1 MAKLVCFCLTL
12 LLFIVASAD
21 SDSEP
26 SFADRS
32 MAVTID
38 DLPLNSLNREI
49 SYQTEI
55 TQKILS
61 ALSAHKVPA
70 VGFVNE
76 NKLYDNGK
84 PVPAR
89 VNLLRMWLDADM
101 TLGNHTYSHPDFHST
116 DFTQF
121 RRDIETGEDITR
133 KLLSEKNEKLRYF
146 RHPFL
151 HVGNTSEKKRELE
164 NYLKD
169 RNYVTAPVT
178 IDNSEWIF
186 ARAYEKALLDN
197 DTSMMSKVGKA
208 YIDYMEAKAGYY
220 EEQSRRFFNREIGQI
235 LLIHANA
242 LNGDYLDE
250 LILML
255 KQRSYRF
262 KSLADIL
269 EDPAYQSPDSY
280 TGEGGI
286 SWIHRWAITK
296 GKTGSFFA
304 GEPPTPEFVM
314 NYSGLFRE

>member
-1 MAKLVCFCLTL
+1 MPKFVYCYLFLF
-12 LLFIVASAD
+12 LLFVGSRD

-26 SFADRS
+26 PVSERS
-32 MAVTID
+32 MVITID

-49 SYQTEI
+49 SYQTEV
-55 TQKILS
+55 TQKILD

-76 NKLYDNGK
+76 NKLYENGK
-84 PVPAR
+84 PVTAR
-89 VNLLRMWLDADM
+89 VNLLRMWLEAGM

-116 DFTQF
+116 DFNQF
-121 RRDIETGEDITR
+121 RRNIEMGEDITR
-133 KLLSEKNEKLRYF
+133 KLLNEKNEKLRYF

-151 HVGNTSEKKRELE
+151 HVGNTTGKKEELE

-197 DTSMMSKVGKA
+197 DTSMMSKIGKS
-208 YIDYMEAKAGYY
+208 YIDYMEAKTGYY
-220 EEQSRRFFNREIGQI
+220 EEQSRRLFNREIRQI

-242 LNGDYLDE
+242 LNGDFLDE

-255 KQRSYRF
+255 KQRGYSF
-262 KSLADIL
+262 KSLDDIL
-269 EDPAYQSPDSY
+269 KDPAYESHDSY

-286 SWIHRWAITK
+286 SWIHRWALTK
-296 GKTGSFFA
+296 GKTGTFFA
-304 GEPPTPEFVM
+304 VEPPTPEFVM
-314 NYSGLFRE
+314 DYSGLFRE

>member
-1 MAKLVCFCLTL
+1 MPKLVYCCLAFFL
-12 LLFIVASAD
+12 LLVGSTD
-21 SDSEP
+21 SNSEP
-26 SFADRS
+26 PFPERS
-32 MAVTID
+32 MVITID

-61 ALSAHKVPA
+61 SLSVHKVPA

-76 NKLYDNGK
+76 NTLYEKGK

-89 VNLLRMWLDADM
+89 VNLLRMWLDAGM
-101 TLGNHTYSHPDFHST
+101 TLGNHTYSHPDFNST

-121 RRDIETGEDITR
+121 RRDIEKGEEITR
-133 KLLSEKNEKLRYF
+133 ELLSEKNKTLRYF

-151 HVGNTSEKKRELE
+151 HVGNTSEKKKKLE
-164 NYLKD
+164 NYLKE
-169 RNYVTAPVT
+169 RNYIVAPVT

-208 YIDYMEAKAGYY
+208 YIDYMEAKTVYY
-220 EEQSRRFFNREIGQI
+220 EEQSRRLFNREIGHV

-242 LNGDYLDE
+242 LNGDYLEE

-255 KQRSYRF
+255 KRRGYRF
-262 KSLADIL
+262 ESLADIL

-286 SWIHRWAITK
+286 SWIHRWAITE
-296 GKTGSFFA
+296 GKTSSFFA
-304 GEPPTPEFVM
+304 GEPPTPEFIM
-314 NYSGLFRE
+314 DYSGLFQE